1 MLFVPDIQVRS
12 FIFEKVY
19 DFQTET
25 EKRKFLLFAKCL
37 RKLSFLSIA
46 FNSKDEQG

>member
-1 MLFVPDIQVRS
+1 MQCVPDIEVS
-12 FIFEKVY
+12 FFVFEKVY